1 MINSVRYM
9 SPNPV
14 TIQEVADRVNYV
26 LSTFDKID
34 TEKLNLDCRFDKV
47 RIRKNI
53 WNILKTN
60 FKGKHIQNR

>member
-47 RIRKNI
+47 RIKKNY
-53 WNILKTN
+53 LKYFEN
-60 FKGKHIQNR
+60 EF

>member
-47 RIRKNI
+47 RIKKKY
-53 WNILKTN
+53 LKYFEN
-60 FKGKHIQNR
+60 EF

>member
-1 MINSVRYM
+1 MITSVRFM

-47 RIRKNI
+47 
-53 WNILKTN
+53 L
-60 FKGKHIQNR
+60 F

>member
-1 MINSVRYM
+1 MITSVRFM

-47 RIRKNI
+47 GYCSV
-53 WNILKTN
+53 TN
-60 FKGKHIQNR
+60 LCDSSIIT

>member
-47 RIRKNI
+47 RIKKKI

-60 FKGKHIQNR
+60 FKGKHKQNW